1 MEVSMPEIGGPHF
14 LLHMRCPGCRC
25 ELQFHPNALGQSRQC
40 PKCKTLFRV
49 TSKRATAGI
58 PSSEDGRSRVASE
71 RP

>member
-1 MEVSMPEIGGPHF
+1 MPEIGGPHF

-49 TSKRATAGI
+49 TSKRATSRAA
-58 PSSEDGRSRVASE
+58 SSEERHDTAVSE
-71 RP
+71 SP